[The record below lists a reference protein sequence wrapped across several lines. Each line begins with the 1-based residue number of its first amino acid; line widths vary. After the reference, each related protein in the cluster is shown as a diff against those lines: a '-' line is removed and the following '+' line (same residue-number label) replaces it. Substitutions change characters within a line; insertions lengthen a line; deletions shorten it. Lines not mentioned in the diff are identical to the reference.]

1 MPAVAHRFQHRE
13 DTDVHAMLLGLG
25 VIECSLSFPLPTSPT
40 TQAGAPLLVRHRRGQ
55 PAFAEPPLVWIVT
68 GETGKISLTS
78 PAGST
83 LGAFAHTDAV
93 RLEAGWT
100 KTAYGRH
107 IVLAAMSIQPRHI
120 LGTFVPSIEN

>member
-25 VIECSLSFPLPTSPT
+25 
-40 TQAGAPLLVRHRRGQ
+40 AGAPLLVRHRRGQ